1 MVRKTEILLR
11 KPFFHDGPSK
21 KCAYYSYIFLQI
33 NSQNIR
39 EISIQLKVNLADK

>member
-1 MVRKTEILLR
+1 MAPQKDVHITAI
-11 KPFFHDGPSK
+11 F
-21 KCAYYSYIFLQI
+21 FLQI